1 MRDVTSKTG
10 STMNDLRN
18 ILRLAGDRQ
27 NTRRDLMR
35 FLGGGIAAAAAVKIG
50 SGTVS
55 ASPVGVEVLRLST
68 NQDDSRPELVI
79 GVQANPT
86 GLDPAQAGFSVV
98 AARTLYSIYDY
109 LIEADY
115 LGGETPGLGSELVP
129 SLVTEWT
136 RIDDLTMEFMLRE
149 GVLFHDGTP
158 FTAND
163 VKFTV
168 DRVIAEGA
176 DPLLSP
182 AFSQFAAFETVEVI
196 DDLTFRVITRQPDAG
211 LEQRFTYGIIFPVS
225 QAAAEAAGLEAFNQ
239 MPIGTG
245 PYKVVEFVP
254 GDRIVLEA
262 FAEYWGSPAAF
273 SKVTFTTIPEVATR
287 LAAVRS
293 NECQIVTQ
301 IPPDQTLEIEGD
313 DDLNV
318 RSIAIANCHIF
329 HYNTQHPAVAN
340 KFVRQGL
347 NIGFDRQLLVDTL
360 WRGQADVMRSYQLER
375 WGAFYNPDRT
385 DFAYDADRAKAL
397 LEQGGY
403 DGAEIVYR
411 ANSSYYLLGAE
422 AAQVITQMWQDLG
435 VNARVEILDDLGAD
449 PENLIIRAWSNS
461 IAPNDPAVSFYQ
473 WWGVNGSPQKNG
485 LWTPEDPRFNGELA
499 EALLGSMDQ
508 AVRVD
513 AFQQM
518 LDIWDDEAPAAI
530 LYNQYE
536 TYVQRSEIGWNPYT
550 IYGMDFRARAISAD

>member
-1 MRDVTSKTG
+1 
-10 STMNDLRN
+10 MNDLQK
-18 ILRLAGDRQ
+18 ILRLAGDHPG
-27 NTRRDLMR
+27 TRRDLMR
-35 FLGGGIAAAAAVKIG
+35 LLGGGAAAAASLKLG
-50 SGTVS
+50 G
-55 ASPVGVEVLRLST
+55 AANAAPVRVGDVQIAA
-68 NQDDSRPELVI
+68 NQDGARPELVI
-79 GVQANPT
+79 GVQANPN

-115 LGGETPGLGSELVP
+115 LGGEIPGLGSELIP
-129 SLVTEWT
+129 SLATAWT
-136 RIDDLTMEFMLRE
+136 RIDDLTMEFTLRDD
-149 GVLFHDGTP
+149 VLFHDGTR

-163 VKFTV
+163 VKYTV
-168 DRVIAEGA
+168 DRVIAEDA

-182 AFSQFAAFETVEVI
+182 AFSQFAPFASVEVI
-196 DDLTFRVITRQPDAG
+196 DDVTLRIVTVQPDAG

-239 MPIGTG
+239 MPVGTG

-262 FAEYWGSPAAF
+262 FDGYWGSPAAF
-273 SKVTFTTIPEVATR
+273 SKVTFAAIPEVATR

-301 IPPDQTLEIEGD
+301 VPPDQTLEIEGD
-313 DDLNV
+313 DAFEVL
-318 RSIAIANCHIF
+318 SIPIANCHIF
-329 HYNTQHPAVAN
+329 HYNTKHPAVAN

-360 WRGQADVMRSYQLER
+360 WRGQADVMRGFQVER

-385 DFAYDADRAKAL
+385 DFAYDADRAMAL
-397 LEQGGY
+397 LEEGGY

-461 IAPNDPAVSFYQ
+461 ISPNDPAVSFYQ
-473 WWGVNGSPQKNG
+473 WWGVNSSPQKNG
-485 LWTPEDPRFNGELA
+485 LWIPEDPRFNGELA
-499 EALLGSMDQ
+499 DALLGSMDQ
-508 AVRVD
+508 AVRVE

-550 IYGMDFRARAISAD
+550 IYGMDFRERAISAE

>member
-1 MRDVTSKTG
+1 V
-10 STMNDLRN
+10 NDIQKLLRT
-18 ILRLAGDRQ
+18 AGASAS
-27 NTRRDLMR
+27 TRRDLIR
-35 FLGGGIAAAAAVKIG
+35 FLGGSAAAVAAFGVG
-50 SGTVS
+50 SSLAVAAPARVNVVPG
-55 ASPVGVEVLRLST
+55 AS
-68 NQDDSRPELVI
+68 NQGEERPELVI
-79 GVQANPT
+79 GVQANPN

-115 LGGETPGLGSELVP
+115 LGGDVPGLGGELIP
-129 SLVTEWT
+129 SLATEWT
-136 RIDDLTMEFMLRE
+136 RIDDLTMEFKLRDD
-149 GVLFHDGTP
+149 VLFHDGTP

-163 VKFTV
+163 FKYSV
-168 DRVIAEGA
+168 DRVIGEDA

-182 AFSQFAAFETVEVI
+182 GYSQVAAFERVDVI
-196 DDLTFRVITRQPDAG
+196 DDFTFRIVTKQPDAG

-225 QAAAEAAGLEAFNQ
+225 QSAAEAAGLEAFNQ
-239 MPIGTG
+239 APIGTG
-245 PYKVVEFVP
+245 PYKVIEFVP

-262 FAEYWGSPAAF
+262 FADYWGSPAAF
-273 SKVTFTTIPEVATR
+273 SKVTFTVIPEVATR

-293 NECQIVTQ
+293 NEVQIITQ
-301 IPPDQTLEIEGD
+301 VPPDQTLEVEGD
-313 DDLNV
+313 SDLGV
-318 RSIAIANCHIF
+318 SSIPIANCHIF
-329 HYNTQHPAVAN
+329 HYNTQHPAVAS
-340 KFVRQGL
+340 KYVRQAL
-347 NIGFDRQLLVDTL
+347 NIGFDRQLLIDTL
-360 WRGQADVMRSYQLER
+360 WRGQADIMQSYQLPR
-375 WGAFYNPDRT
+375 WGAFYNPERS

-422 AAQVITQMWQDLG
+422 AAQVIVQMWQDLG

-449 PENLIIRAWSNS
+449 PENMSIRAWSNS

-473 WWGVNGSPQKNG
+473 WWGPNGSPQVNG

-499 EALLGSMDQ
+499 EQLLGSMDQ
-508 AVRVD
+508 ATRVA

-550 IYGMDFRARAISAD
+550 IYGMDLRKQAISGE